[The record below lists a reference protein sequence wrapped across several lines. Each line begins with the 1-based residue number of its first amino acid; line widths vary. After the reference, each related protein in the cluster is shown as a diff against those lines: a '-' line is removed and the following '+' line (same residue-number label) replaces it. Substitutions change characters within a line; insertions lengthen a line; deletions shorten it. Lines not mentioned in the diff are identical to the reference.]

1 MFEVLSLRIRSATGS
16 ESAERSK
23 TYDKTFEKSCEG
35 DMTKLSLVFD
45 QEIRC

>member
-1 MFEVLSLRIRSATGS
+1 MLEVLSLRSRLAPGYETT
-16 ESAERSK
+16 ESSK